1 MSVQVPFDACSGGD
15 SPSSNAPS
23 PTTDGAKRVQGLVS
37 LRLQQLSS
45 SDLLSAPTSKERRL
59 SLVELESKKR
69 SRLIRQWEKMSQEIE
84 SAQKREELERS
95 RRQAISRQ
103 KSQLPPARRR
113 FAMRR
118 RAPSVVSSDG
128 LDTIRPLADYELDH
142 EASTDGGQPDAEANN
157 DDGGASAAA
166 AAFRR
171 LTKSGLISPRT
182 RPQGPAWG
190 AAQTGDLTLGS
201 RRGGLRESPH
211 EVGGGSVA
219 DVVEATE
226 GKNWLVSACGRLP
239 RAVLVK
245 IGGRPSDQTKKPSSV
260 EPHTTDAHHDA
271 ASHSNDIR
279 SSKNNDNNNNNQ
291 QNVPHSPEAQ
301 KERQAVS
308 EVETFLRQRR
318 GSTVQA
324 SGLAI
329 PKLSITASPDPVPR
343 RGRQRR
349 VEAVEGANNT
359 SSGTDDDAEEA
370 DEGNTKSLVDEEYS
384 SEEEKEDG
392 DGVKVVVKCRSKTIN
407 RDPVKKQGWLIKL
420 GDGLFAQWKK
430 RFGYTLPPTTVPC
443 NLNGRRG
450 VPGAGKPPEDR
461 ISLRGGCMVDAAT
474 NGIKN
479 VKRADCTFRVSGGK
493 KMFLLEAAS
502 PEEKKEWIEALWTNV
517 FYANPAKRHSGVAY
531 TVELQGLRM
540 IDTTTK
546 FELWQRP
553 AQHIQSITRP
563 EEDKERWV
571 IFDFGD
577 NGGWV
582 VVSLQPTTT
591 PTAIYNSVQSILLT
605 HTAWKGNPILLG
617 NY

>member
-1 MSVQVPFDACSGGD
+1 
-15 SPSSNAPS
+15 
-23 PTTDGAKRVQGLVS
+23 VQGLVS

-128 LDTIRPLADYELDH
+128 LDTIRPLADDELDH
-142 EASTDGGQPDAEANN
+142 EASTDGGQLDAEAN
-157 DDGGASAAA
+157 DDGGAASAAA

-182 RPQGPAWG
+182 RPAGPAWG

-211 EVGGGSVA
+211 EVGGGSAAVREQ
-219 DVVEATE
+219 EATE
-226 GKNWLVSACGRLP
+226 SKNWLVSACGRLP

-245 IGGRPSDQTKKPSSV
+245 IGGRPPDQTKKQSAI
-260 EPHTTDAHHDA
+260 EQHTTDAHHDA
-271 ASHSNDIR
+271 ASHSNDI
-279 SSKNNDNNNNNQ
+279 SSKTNNNNQ

-301 KERQAVS
+301 KERLAVS
-308 EVETFLRQRR
+308 GVETFLRQRR

-370 DEGNTKSLVDEEYS
+370 DERNTKSLIEEEYS

-407 RDPVKKQGWLIKL
+407 RGAPSSLLRPLVPSYQ
-420 GDGLFAQWKK
+420 AQ
-430 RFGYTLPPTTVPC
+430 
-443 NLNGRRG
+443 
-450 VPGAGKPPEDR
+450 
-461 ISLRGGCMVDAAT
+461 CM
-474 NGIKN
+474 
-479 VKRADCTFRVSGGK
+479 S
-493 KMFLLEAAS
+493 
-502 PEEKKEWIEALWTNV
+502 
-517 FYANPAKRHSGVAY
+517 
-531 TVELQGLRM
+531 
-540 IDTTTK
+540 
-546 FELWQRP
+546 
-553 AQHIQSITRP
+553 
-563 EEDKERWV
+563 
-571 IFDFGD
+571 
-577 NGGWV
+577 
-582 VVSLQPTTT
+582 
-591 PTAIYNSVQSILLT
+591 
-605 HTAWKGNPILLG
+605 
-617 NY
+617 